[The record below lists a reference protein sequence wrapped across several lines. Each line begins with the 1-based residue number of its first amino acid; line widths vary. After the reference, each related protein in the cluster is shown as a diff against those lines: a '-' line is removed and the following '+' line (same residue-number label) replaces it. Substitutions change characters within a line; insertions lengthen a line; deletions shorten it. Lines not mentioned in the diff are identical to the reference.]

1 MALNTLKK
9 LSLNELITSL
19 HDLISSFSRGLG
31 KIIQKNEE
39 LQTKDLDEL
48 REHIQARLNAGEEK
62 VDNEKLLKLIDLLK
76 DDKNAFGLMSKDVSE
91 WLEFLDAIEEH
102 IREGVMGLGVGEQ
115 EKLQELKENLFELKE
130 MLRDKGK

>member
-31 KIIQKNEE
+31 KIIQRNGE
-39 LQTKDLDEL
+39 LQNKDLDEL
-48 REHIQARLNAGEEK
+48 REHIRARLDAGEEK
-62 VDNEKLLKLIDLLK
+62 ADNEKLLKLIDLLK
-76 DDKNAFGLMSKDVSE
+76 DDKNAFDLMSKDVSE

-102 IREGVMGLGVGEQ
+102 VGEGVMGLGVGEQ
-115 EKLQELKENLFELKE
+115 KKLQELKEGLFELKE
-130 MLRDKGK
+130 MLRDKEK

>member
-76 DDKNAFGLMSKDVSE
+76 DDKNAFDLMSKDVSE

-102 IREGVMGLGVGEQ
+102 IGEGVMGLGAGEQ

>member
-31 KIIQKNEE
+31 KIIQRNEE

-48 REHIQARLNAGEEK
+48 REHIRARLDAGEEK
-62 VDNEKLLKLIDLLK
+62 ADNEKLLKLIDLLK
-76 DDKNAFGLMSKDVSE
+76 DDKNAFDLMSKDVSE

-102 IREGVMGLGVGEQ
+102 VGEGVMGLGAGEQ
-115 EKLQELKENLFELKE
+115 KKLQELKEGLFELKE
-130 MLRDKGK
+130 MLRDKEK

>member
-76 DDKNAFGLMSKDVSE
+76 DDKNAFDLMSKDVSV

-102 IREGVMGLGVGEQ
+102 IGEGVMGLGAGEQ

>member
-31 KIIQKNEE
+31 KIIQRNGE
-39 LQTKDLDEL
+39 LQNKDLDEL
-48 REHIQARLNAGEEK
+48 REHIRARLDAGEEK
-62 VDNEKLLKLIDLLK
+62 ADNEKLLKLIDMLK
-76 DDKNAFGLMSKDVSE
+76 DDKNAFDLMSKDVSE

-102 IREGVMGLGVGEQ
+102 VGEGVMGLGVGEQ
-115 EKLQELKENLFELKE
+115 KKLQELKEGLFELKE
-130 MLRDKGK
+130 MLRDKEK